1 MLGSCAMQTSQ
12 AGTSMLVLLKMGA
25 AIYIPSSTVKMVSI
39 LLVVEEG
46 ELWSIACVVTVS
58 YH

>member
-1 MLGSCAMQTSQ
+1 
-12 AGTSMLVLLKMGA
+12 MLVLLKMGA